1 MTCLE
6 FHPWAV
12 LAGSGFF
19 GVMFCLIKFDKDALP
34 SWGTKDKKG
43 LFIRQS
49 VKALLG
55 HSGEGGMIRLRG
67 A

>member
-1 MTCLE
+1 M
-6 FHPWAV
+6 
-12 LAGSGFF
+12 
-19 GVMFCLIKFDKDALP
+19 IKFDKDALP

-55 HSGEGGMIRLRG
+55 H
-67 A
+67 